1 MPGEGKRRRERA
13 ERKRERVS
21 GDGVCHN
28 RQDLGNGI
36 HFGHVQSADFP
47 LFNKSCFKRQLG
59 NYTRERVFELDDIV
73 FKKKEEFCSAL
84 IRE

>member
-1 MPGEGKRRRERA
+1 MPGEGKRRRA
-13 ERKRERVS
+13 ERKRERGRVS
-21 GDGVCHN
+21 GDGVWHN

-59 NYTRERVFELDDIV
+59 NYTQERVFQLDDIV
-73 FKKKEEFCSAL
+73 LKYKKEFCSAL
-84 IRE
+84 ITE